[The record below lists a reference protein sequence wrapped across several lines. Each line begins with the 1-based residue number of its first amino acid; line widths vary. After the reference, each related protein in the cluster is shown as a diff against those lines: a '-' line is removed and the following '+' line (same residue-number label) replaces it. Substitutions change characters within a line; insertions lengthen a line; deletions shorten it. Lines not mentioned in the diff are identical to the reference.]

1 MDKSFSIGKYLLSK
15 TGNDRETE
23 VRLRMLCMAMAK
35 DMPEE
40 KRKRYIRPFFT
51 DMEFMNSISVKNGR
65 MYRFSRIWSS

>member
-23 VRLRMLCMAMAK
+23 VRLRMLCVAMAK

-40 KRKRYIRPFFT
+40 KRKRYIRPF
-51 DMEFMNSISVKNGR
+51 
-65 MYRFSRIWSS
+65 SRIWSS